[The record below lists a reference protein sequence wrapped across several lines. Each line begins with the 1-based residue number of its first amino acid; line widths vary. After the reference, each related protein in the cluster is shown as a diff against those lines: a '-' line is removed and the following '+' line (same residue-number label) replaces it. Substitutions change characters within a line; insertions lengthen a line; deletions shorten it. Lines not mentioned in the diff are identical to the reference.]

1 LSPKPPVESKTYR
14 STARTS
20 KSGRQGT
27 DEPWPRLSS
36 VYSTAVDRL
45 LGEFDRVS
53 IGDGVHGIEERLLGR
68 RNGCLPEVL
77 RLGLLTPTTT
87 TAIYAVFP
95 IIVVATMVCF
105 GGISDN
111 IGRRKTILIGL
122 FASLLGTLLF
132 AVAPGILWIFIGRFF
147 MGIGVGLTMG
157 PATAALVEFSACGQS
172 KRASSISTAA
182 QAVGFALAT
191 LVGGALVQYA
201 PFPTRLNFWILF
213 IILAA
218 IFGFCWFLPR
228 HTPRKPSEASQLKSA
243 AIPENIRLIFAT
255 ATTAVTAG
263 YVSGGLMLALG
274 SQIAHDLVNS
284 GNALING
291 AAISLLPIAM
301 GSVGILGKRVPNRFA
316 IVAGGIASTMSM
328 LLLVLSVAMHA
339 LSIFLI
345 SIATAGAGCSLL
357 FLGDLNLM
365 MMSAPAEHR
374 GSLLSALY
382 VAAYLMQGVMALLAG
397 AAATAWGLE
406 FAVQLASVCIGL
418 LSLAAT
424 ALAIIP
430 KGRNESD

>member
-1 LSPKPPVESKTYR
+1 MKASNRTLSPKSSFWVAAAVVAHTLWTSASPAMTYR
-14 STARTS
+14 LYAANW
-20 KSGRQGT
+20 G
-27 DEPWPRLSS
+27 
-36 VYSTAVDRL
+36 
-45 LGEFDRVS
+45 
-53 IGDGVHGIEERLLGR
+53 
-68 RNGCLPEVL
+68 
-77 RLGLLTPTTT
+77 LTPTTT

-95 IIVVATMVCF
+95 IVVVATMVCF
-105 GGISDN
+105 GGTSDH
-111 IGRRKTILIGL
+111 IGRRTTILIGL

-132 AVAPGILWIFIGRFF
+132 ALAPDIRWIFVGRFF
-147 MGIGVGLTMG
+147 MGVGVGLTMG
-157 PATAALVEFSACGQS
+157 PATAALVEFSAGGQS

-228 HTPRKPSEASQLKSA
+228 HTPKKPLEASQLKSA
-243 AIPENIRLIFAT
+243 ALPKSIRLIFAT

-263 YVSGGLMLALG
+263 YVSGGLVLALG
-274 SQIAHDLVNS
+274 SQIAHDLINS

-291 AAISLLPIAM
+291 AAIALLPVMM
-301 GSVGILGKRVPNRFA
+301 GSVGILGKQIRNRFA
-316 IVAGGIASTMSM
+316 LVAGGIVSTISM

-357 FLGDLNLM
+357 FLGGLNLIM
-365 MMSAPAEHR
+365 RSAPVEHR

-382 VAAYLMQGVMALLAG
+382 IAAYLMQGVMALLAG
-397 AAATAWGLE
+397 AAATAWSLE
-406 FAVQLASVCIGL
+406 SAVQLASIGIGL
-418 LSLAAT
+418 LSVASIVLT
-424 ALAIIP
+424 TIP
-430 KGRNESD
+430 KGIESD